1 MNELIREL
9 KRLPQNEATRAMIRI
24 LEKQQR
30 DENTAW
36 EEAEAKEKAETNLSV
51 AKILKEKN
59 SSLD

>member
-9 KRLPQNEATRAMIRI
+9 KRLPQDEATRVMIRI

-36 EEAEAKEKAETNLSV
+36 EEAEAKGISETNLSV
-51 AKILKEKN
+51 TKILKEKN
-59 SSLD
+59 FSLD